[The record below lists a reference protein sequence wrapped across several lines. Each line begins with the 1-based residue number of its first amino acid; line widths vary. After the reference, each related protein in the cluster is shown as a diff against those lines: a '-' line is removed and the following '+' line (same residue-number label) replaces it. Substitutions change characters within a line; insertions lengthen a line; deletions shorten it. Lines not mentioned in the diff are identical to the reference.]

1 MITLHLHNLHFTA
14 HHGLYDEEKL
24 LGNEYEVNVEI
35 HIGKSGKIDSI
46 HQTVNYVTVYHVIK
60 KRMMLPTQLLET
72 LVQEI
77 AEEVHQLDDRIRGLN
92 MSIKKLYPPIPNFEG
107 SVGVSFKAEY

>member
-1 MITLHLHNLHFTA
+1 MITLHLHNLKFTA
-14 HHGLYDEEKL
+14 NHGLYTEEKL
-24 LGNEYEVNVEI
+24 LGNEYEVDVEI

-46 HQTVNYVTVYHVIK
+46 LQTVNYVTVYHVIK
-60 KRMMLPTQLLET
+60 NRIQQPTQLLET

-77 AEEVHQLDDRIRGLN
+77 AEQVHQLDDRIRGIYI
-92 MSIKKLYPPIPNFEG
+92 SIKKLYPPIANFEG